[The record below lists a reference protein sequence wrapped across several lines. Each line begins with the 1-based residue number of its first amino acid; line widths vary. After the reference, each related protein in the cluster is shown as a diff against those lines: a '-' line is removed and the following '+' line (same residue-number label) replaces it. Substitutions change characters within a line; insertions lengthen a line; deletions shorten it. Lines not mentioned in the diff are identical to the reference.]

1 MSTTKTVAV
10 QKPKPSLAREPL
22 SVQVVTRVTP
32 TNRARIKSLAD
43 SENISL
49 QALGV
54 YAWNLA
60 LTAYGLEPIA
70 DSGE

>member
-1 MSTTKTVAV
+1 MILWIFGI
-10 QKPKPSLAREPL
+10 SLYR
-22 SVQVVTRVTP
+22 R
-32 TNRARIKSLAD
+32 AD